1 MSLDAI
7 DQDERRDHARASARG
22 ERLADLADAVVSALE
37 NNGLLREVRQARLV
51 TFHMLAELLYSG
63 RAVDIPAR
71 LDASATEGVR

>member
-7 DQDERRDHARASARG
+7 EQDERRDHARAYARG

-37 NNGLLREVRQARLV
+37 NHGLLHEGRTARLV
-51 TFHMLAELLYSG
+51 TFHLLAELLYSG

-71 LDASATEGVR
+71 LDAAAKEGAR